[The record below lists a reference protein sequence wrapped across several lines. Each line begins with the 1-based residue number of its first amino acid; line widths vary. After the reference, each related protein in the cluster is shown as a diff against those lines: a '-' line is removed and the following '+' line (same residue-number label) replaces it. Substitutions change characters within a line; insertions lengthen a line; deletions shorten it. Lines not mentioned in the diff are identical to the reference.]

1 MNNDTKDEK
10 KETTSAEPSKM
21 VNEVHEVYKFTKEQ
35 FLGSDKYAD
44 KRDVLSVV
52 LEDDKE
58 YTFFETD
65 KKIDDFLKK
74 GVK

>member
-1 MNNDTKDEK
+1 MNNDEK
-10 KETTSAEPSKM
+10 KETAAVEPAKT
-21 VNEVHEVYKFTKEQ
+21 VNEVHEVHKFTKEQ
-35 FLGSDKYAD
+35 FLGADKYAD

-58 YTFFETD
+58 YTFSETD